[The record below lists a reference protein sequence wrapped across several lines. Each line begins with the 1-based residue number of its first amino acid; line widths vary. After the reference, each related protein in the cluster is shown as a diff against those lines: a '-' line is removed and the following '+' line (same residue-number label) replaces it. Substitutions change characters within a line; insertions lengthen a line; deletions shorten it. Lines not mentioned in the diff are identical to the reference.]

1 MNIPEHSRCPSCS
14 GNMVFSIRDQALV
27 CESCGSVFSMEDY
40 DNIVLEKARRD
51 INFTEAADRIMRER
65 EQRESLNR
73 SYSCRSCGGLI
84 RPGVFGVSDACPFC
98 GNSIVFS
105 DKIRDQSEPDFIV
118 PFKKD
123 REFFLGSFRKMVK
136 ESLFVPEDFVR
147 HGKPENIHAC
157 YIPFWIYDVRVSC
170 DLSYAA
176 EKLSRTKAGYHHK
189 VYECIG
195 SASLEFAGVPQDG
208 SRAMPDEI
216 SQSLEPYNS
225 AEGVPFHFGY
235 LSGLDARIF
244 DMDAKNS
251 FEIVRKRLQSSVH
264 RFIVG
269 PEYENFRV
277 LHEDLR
283 TGAREV
289 RYALYPIWTLRVS
302 WKGIGHVFAMN
313 GASGL
318 MNGALP
324 LDQRRIVHAAV
335 ISGLVFAVPYAVVNT
350 FFLLTGEDESA
361 ILTNGS
367 KAMEIFFATFP
378 AVCISGALLAGR
390 FCRWASNEKSFRMLK
405 KVGMVCTGIVAFMFV
420 VCIIRHDI
428 PVLLGSWVA
437 FMIGPL
443 LGGFLMYGAILY
455 HVRQERKKRSIALRE
470 NADEYLVKDKNRLLA
485 RAEKYTRT
493 YMTPG
498 KKMIWPPPKCR
509 FSEMFRGRG
518 KYDDEDFL

>member
-289 RYALYPIWTLRVS
+289 SYALYPIWTLRVS
-302 WKGIGHVFAMN
+302 WKGTSHVFAMN
-313 GASGL
+313 GATGL
-318 MNGALP
+318 INGTLP

-390 FCRWASNEKSFRMLK
+390 FCRWASNEKSFQMLK
-405 KVGMVCTGIVAFMFV
+405 KVGWGCAGMVAFMGM
-420 VCIIRHDI
+420 VCIIRHNLL
-428 PVLLGSWVA
+428 VLFGAWAA
-437 FMIGPL
+437 FLTGPL
-443 LGGFLMYGAILY
+443 LGGFLMYGSMLY
-455 HVRQERKKRSIALRE
+455 YVRQERRKRSIALRE
-470 NADEYLVKDKNRLLA
+470 NADDYLLKDKNRLLA
-485 RAEKYTRT
+485 RAEKYART

-498 KKMIWPPPKCR
+498 KKMIWPPPRHR

-518 KYDDEDFL
+518 KDDDEFFF